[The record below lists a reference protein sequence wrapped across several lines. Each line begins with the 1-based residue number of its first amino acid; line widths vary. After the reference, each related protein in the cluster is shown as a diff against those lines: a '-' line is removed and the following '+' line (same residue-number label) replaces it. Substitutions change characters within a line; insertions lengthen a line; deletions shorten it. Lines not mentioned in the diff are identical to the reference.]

1 VFDPARV
8 TATQLLAALESGEL
22 GARALVQAL
31 VDRIEALDPALNAV
45 VARRFE
51 AALAEADAADGLRRS
66 GRPVPPLLGL
76 PVTIKDSLEVAGL
89 PATCGSPQLRDYRPA
104 ADAPVV
110 RRLREAGAI
119 VLGKTNVP
127 LYASDF
133 QTFNE
138 LHGITRNPW
147 ALDRTPGGSSGG
159 AAAALAAGFA
169 AAELGSD
176 LAGSLRLPAHFCG
189 VLALKP
195 TWGLLPQGGSL
206 LGPRPVLRERD
217 LAVVGPMARGA
228 DDLALLLEVLT
239 APERAAGQDGLL
251 PAPAAVTTLRVAA
264 WLDEPFCPLDPSLR
278 AVLERAL
285 GRLADAGLRIQTDR
299 PAGLDAAAFFESH
312 CALMYGE
319 MSGELPDEVF
329 AFQQRRARQRRHPA
343 GDRLARGLAQS
354 HRDWLAAREAQ
365 ALARRKMAE
374 FFSGHDLLLCPVAP
388 TCAPPHDARRL
399 EQREQPA
406 AGQLLPVLQHMF
418 WLMLA
423 STTGLPAV
431 VVPVGTDDA
440 GLPVGLQV
448 IAPPRA
454 ERRALALAAFIER
467 ELGGFRPP
475 PAGPQGFRP
484 AAGGDDS

>member
-1 VFDPARV
+1 MIDPASA
-8 TATQLLAALESGEL
+8 TATQLLAALDRGEL
-22 GARALVQAL
+22 GARQLVQAL
-31 VDRIEALDPALNAV
+31 AGRIEALDPALNAV

-51 AALAEADAADGLRRS
+51 SALAEADRADAHRHSGL
-66 GRPVPPLLGL
+66 PAPPLLGL

-89 PATCGSPQLRDYRPA
+89 PAACGSPQLRDYLPA

-138 LHGITRNPW
+138 LHGVTRNPW

-159 AAAALAAGFA
+159 AAAALAAGFS

-189 VLALKP
+189 VFALKP
-195 TWGLLPQGGSL
+195 TWGLLPQAGSL

-217 LAVVGPMARGA
+217 LAVLGPMARSAG
-228 DDLALLLEVLT
+228 DLALLFEVLT
-239 APERAAGQDGLL
+239 APERAAGLDGLL

-278 AVLERAL
+278 TVLERAL
-285 GRLADAGLRIQTDR
+285 ARLAAAGLRIEPGR
-299 PAGLDAAAFFESH
+299 PAGLDAAAFFETH

-319 MSGELPDEVF
+319 MSGELPDDVYDF
-329 AFQQRRARQRRHPA
+329 QRRRAGQRKHA
-343 GDRLARGLAQS
+343 GGDRLARGLTQS

-365 ALARRKMAE
+365 ARARGQMAE
-374 FFSGHDLLLCPVAP
+374 FLSGHDLLLCPVAP
-388 TCAPPHDARRL
+388 TSAPPHDARRL

-406 AGQLLPVLQHMF
+406 GGQLLPVLQHMF

-431 VVPVGTDDA
+431 VVPVGTDEA

-454 ERRALALAAFIER
+454 ERRALALAAYIES

-475 PAGPQGFRP
+475 PQGPEGFRRTTGHD
-484 AAGGDDS
+484 AG

>member
-1 VFDPARV
+1 MIDPPSA
-8 TATQLLAALESGEL
+8 TATQLLAALDRGEL
-22 GARALVQAL
+22 GARQLVQVL
-31 VDRIEALDPALNAV
+31 VARIEALDPALNAV

-51 AALAEADAADGLRRS
+51 SALAEAETADARRRS
-66 GRPVPPLLGL
+66 GGAGPPLLGL

-138 LHGITRNPW
+138 LHGVTRNPW

-159 AAAALAAGFA
+159 AAAALAAGFS

-189 VLALKP
+189 VFALKP
-195 TWGLLPQGGSL
+195 TWGLLPQAGSL

-217 LAVVGPMARGA
+217 LAVVGPMARSAA
-228 DDLALLLEVLT
+228 DLSLLFEVLT
-239 APERAAGQDGLL
+239 APERAAGRDGLL
-251 PAPAAVTTLRVAA
+251 PAPAAASTLRVAA
-264 WLDEPFCPLDPSLR
+264 WLDESFCPLDPSLR

-285 GRLADAGLRIQTDR
+285 TRLAAAGLRIEPGR
-299 PAGLDAAAFFESH
+299 PDGLDAAAFFETH

-319 MSGELPDEVF
+319 MSGELPDEVYE
-329 AFQQRRARQRRHPA
+329 FQQRRAGQRKHPG
-343 GDRLARGLAQS
+343 GDRLARGLTQS

-365 ALARRKMAE
+365 VRARGQMVA
-374 FFSGHDLLLCPVAP
+374 FLSGHDLLLCPVAP
-388 TCAPPHDARRL
+388 TSAPPHDARRL

-406 AGQLLPVLQHMF
+406 GGQVLPVLQHMF

-431 VVPVGTDDA
+431 VVPVGTDEA

-467 ELGGFRPP
+467 ELGGFRTPP
-475 PAGPQGFRP
+475 EGPEGFRP
-484 AAGGDDS
+484 TAGSDAG

>member
-1 VFDPARV
+1 MINPASA
-8 TATQLLAALESGEL
+8 TATQLLAALDRGEL

-45 VARRFE
+45 IARRFD
-51 AALAEADAADGLRRS
+51 AALAEASAADSLRRS

-89 PATCGSPQLRDYRPA
+89 PATCGSPQLRDYRPEA
-104 ADAPVV
+104 NAPLVS
-110 RRLREAGAI
+110 RLREAGAI

-138 LHGITRNPW
+138 IHGVTRNPW

-159 AAAALAAGFA
+159 AAAALAAGFS

-189 VLALKP
+189 VHALKP
-195 TWGLLPQGGSL
+195 TWGLLPQAGSL

-228 DDLALLLEVLT
+228 DDLALLFEVLT

-251 PAPAAVTTLRVAA
+251 PAPAEVTSLRVAA
-264 WLDEPFCPLDPSLR
+264 WLDEPFCPLDSPLR

-285 GRLADAGLRIQTDR
+285 ERLGNAGLRIRMDR
-299 PAGLDAAAFFESH
+299 PAGLDAAAFFETH

-319 MSGELPDEVF
+319 MSGELPDDVF
-329 AFQQRRARQRRHPA
+329 DFQRRRARQRKHPV
-343 GDRLARGLAQS
+343 GDRLARGLTQS
-354 HRDWLAAREAQ
+354 HRDWLAARESQ
-365 ALARRKMAE
+365 ALARRQMAA
-374 FFSGHDLLLCPVAP
+374 FFATHDLLLCPVAP
-388 TCAPPHDARRL
+388 TCAPPHDPRRL
-399 EQREQPA
+399 EQRQQPA
-406 AGQLLPVLQHMF
+406 GGQVLPVLQHMF

-431 VVPVGTDDA
+431 VLPVGTSDD
-440 GLPVGLQV
+440 GLPAGLQV

-467 ELGGFRPP
+467 ELGGFQPP
-475 PAGPQGFRP
+475 PEGPDGFRRT
-484 AAGGDDS
+484 AGRDAG